1 MSKFQVT
8 LKQLRDARACFN
20 GYNKLVASISG
31 KPLVEGNKYAV
42 FDSDEPI
49 SIIQILDSN
58 GLDDAIWSLRCIK
71 DADNEARLF
80 AVWCVRQIQYLLTD
94 ARSLTA
100 LDVAERFAYGLA
112 TREELQAAEN
122 AAYSAADAAAY
133 AAYAAAD
140 AAAAVAD
147 AAVAANAAAVNAANA
162 AAAAANAANAAAYA
176 AANAAVDAAVD
187 AVHVASINAAYSAAY
202 SAARASCVAAQET
215 QFRKML
221 NGV

>member
-31 KPLVEGNKYAV
+31 KPLVEDNKYAV

-71 DADNEARLF
+71 DADSEARLF

-112 TREELQAAEN
+112 TREELQAAAN
-122 AAYSAADAAAY
+122 SAVDAAANAANAAAANAAN

-140 AAAAVAD
+140 AAAAVA
-147 AAVAANAAAVNAANA
+147 ANA
-162 AAAAANAANAAAYA
+162 AAASAAAASAANAAAYA
-176 AANAAVDAAVD
+176 AYAAA
-187 AVHVASINAAYSAAY
+187 INAAYSAAY

>member
-71 DADNEARLF
+71 DADSEARLF

-122 AAYSAADAAAY
+122 AAYSAAN
-133 AAYAAAD
+133 
-140 AAAAVAD
+140 AAVG
-147 AAVAANAAAVNAANA
+147 
-162 AAAAANAANAAAYA
+162 AAANAANAAAYAAYA

-187 AVHVASINAAYSAAY
+187 AVHVAAINAAYSAAY

>member
-71 DADNEARLF
+71 DADSEARLF

-122 AAYSAADAAAY
+122 AAYSAAN
-133 AAYAAAD
+133 
-140 AAAAVAD
+140 AAVG
-147 AAVAANAAAVNAANA
+147 
-162 AAAAANAANAAAYA
+162 AAANAANAAAYA
-176 AANAAVDAAVD
+176 AYAAANAAVDAAAD

>member
-71 DADNEARLF
+71 DADSEARLF

-122 AAYSAADAAAY
+122 AAYSAANAAAY
-133 AAYAAAD
+133 
-140 AAAAVAD
+140 
-147 AAVAANAAAVNAANA
+147 
-162 AAAAANAANAAAYA
+162 AAYA

>member
-58 GLDDAIWSLRCIK
+58 GLDDAIWSLRYIK
-71 DADNEARLF
+71 DADSEARLF

-122 AAYSAADAAAY
+122 AAYSAAN
-133 AAYAAAD
+133 
-140 AAAAVAD
+140 AAVG
-147 AAVAANAAAVNAANA
+147 
-162 AAAAANAANAAAYA
+162 AAANAANAAAYAAYA

>member
-71 DADNEARLF
+71 DADSEARLF

-122 AAYSAADAAAY
+122 AAYA
-133 AAYAAAD
+133 
-140 AAAAVAD
+140 
-147 AAVAANAAAVNAANA
+147 AANAAAVNAANA
-162 AAAAANAANAAAYA
+162 AAANAANAAANSAVDAAANAANAAAYAAYA

>member
-8 LKQLRDARACFN
+8 LKQLRAAGACFS

-31 KPLVEGNKYAV
+31 EPLVASNRYAV
-42 FDSDEPI
+42 FDFDQPI
-49 SIIQILDSN
+49 SVLQILNSN
-58 GLDDAIWSLRCIK
+58 GLQDAIWALRCTHG
-71 DADNEARLF
+71 ADREIRLF
-80 AVWCVRQIQYLLTD
+80 AVLCARQVQHLITD
-94 ARSLTA
+94 ERSLAA
-100 LDVAERFAYGLA
+100 LNVAEKFANGLA
-112 TREELQAAEN
+112 TKEEL
-122 AAYSAADAAAY
+122 AYAYAAADAAYAHASAVAY
-133 AAYAAAD
+133 AAYAAA
-140 AAAAVAD
+140 AD
-147 AAVAANAAAVNAANA
+147 AANAAANSAVD
-162 AAAAANAANAAAYA
+162 AAANAANAAAYAAYA

>member
-71 DADNEARLF
+71 DADSEARLF

-112 TREELQAAEN
+112 TREELQAAAN
-122 AAYSAADAAAY
+122 SAVDA
-133 AAYAAAD
+133 
-140 AAAAVAD
+140 
-147 AAVAANAAAVNAANA
+147 AANAAN
-162 AAAAANAANAAAYA
+162 AAAANAANAAYAAAYA
-176 AANAAVDAAVD
+176 AAAVAANAAAASAAAASAANAAAN